1 LTCVD
6 GIGVIW
12 RSEGGQNVW
21 GGPNDSLML
30 FLLIARGISISARDA
45 WSCDGL
51 VGDLGSLD

>member
-1 LTCVD
+1 
-6 GIGVIW
+6 
-12 RSEGGQNVW
+12 VW